1 MIPLRTHSHYSLLD
15 ATLSPEALVAL
26 AVQHGFPALAL
37 TDTNTLAGAVLF
49 DKAATAAGVHAVHG
63 AELTLSPTTRLT
75 LLVENDEGYR
85 NLSRLLSTHAHT
97 HNRFQDEPAYTPD
110 VLARHARG
118 LIALLG
124 VDGDPNCDLYR
135 EIYGRNL
142 AFALSYATEDHL
154 RRSRI
159 LLNAARRLRVPTV
172 VASPVHYGANTA
184 DDQLQWRIL
193 SSMRTLTMLEQEHVA
208 KLAPGRYHFPAPGEM
223 EREFGELRQSLD
235 NTRAI
240 AERCQFHFA
249 LGDITFPHY
258 ESARPAMEELTA
270 MAEAGMR
277 TRYGAEPKLEVR
289 ERLAR
294 ELDVIGQVG
303 YAEYF
308 LIFADIVRWAN
319 GRGIATLARGSAA
332 GSLVCYTLGIGNV
345 CPFRFNLCFERFL
358 NKERMQFQ
366 KLADIDLDLPWDRRD
381 DVVQYVFSKY
391 GETHTAM
398 IGAYNTF
405 QGRAAIADIAK
416 VYGIPE
422 REARRF
428 TENIPYFSGN
438 ASMAVQTN
446 PECRHLP
453 VDQEPYRSILR
464 MAGRF
469 DGIPRHRTMHPC
481 GLVISATP
489 IADRIPLF
497 RSAKNI
503 LTTHYAMDDVEDL
516 GLLKMDL
523 LGQAG
528 LSVLREA
535 RANITANTGHEPEP
549 VDELDA
555 RTWEGIAQG
564 ESRGVFHIESPNMVN
579 LLVLTNCRDIDC
591 LTAIESVIRPGAANE
606 GRKQQFARRHQGL
619 EAVTYAHPS
628 LEPLLEDT
636 YGLLVYE
643 EHILLVA
650 NGFAGMNWGR
660 ADTLRR
666 LLVKNKDQQRIEAF
680 GDEFRH
686 SARRRGHSEGEIE
699 VVWGM
704 LREFAG
710 YMFNKAHSAAYAVE
724 AYEGAFLKMRYP
736 VEFLAAVLSC
746 RRGFYSPIVYVL
758 EALRCGARM
767 LPPCVN
773 ESDAH
778 QFRVAGKTIRLPLD
792 QVRGLSQDFVERLA
806 AGRPYSDALDFHRR
820 AKPAPSEWLALLK
833 VGALDLLG
841 EPRPRLF
848 WRLSRLS
855 ARNGQPVDP
864 LFAATGEN
872 TAADTETDFANPT
885 ANLRWEAEL
894 LGFPVSAHP
903 LDYYAPGLDWSKF
916 ASAKSL
922 REHPQRYFGKRLRLA
937 GMIVADRIHPTPQG
951 PMKFLTLADPTGFT
965 EVSLFAAAYQNY
977 GHLTARPLVAMEAV
991 GEPFDN
997 RRGVHLQ
1004 AVSLFAPPTGKAAA
1018 QYPYAAVGVG
1028 A

>member
-15 ATLSPEALVAL
+15 SNLSPESLVAL
-26 AVQHGFPALAL
+26 AAHHQYPALAL
-37 TDTNTLAGAVLF
+37 TDNNTLAGAVLF
-49 DKAATAAGVHAVHG
+49 YKAATAAGIHPILG
-63 AELTLSPTTRLT
+63 ATVSLPQNTRLT

-85 NLSRLLSTHAHT
+85 NLCRLLSSHSHT
-97 HNRFQDEPAYTPD
+97 HSRFQDDPVYTPD
-110 VLARHARG
+110 LLARHARG

-135 EIYGRNL
+135 EIYGRHL
-142 AFALSYATEDHL
+142 AFSLSYANEDHL

-159 LLNAARRLRVPTV
+159 LLGAARRLRVPTV
-172 VASPVHYGANTA
+172 VASPVHYAANSP
-184 DDQLQWRIL
+184 DDQLQWQIL
-193 SSMRTLTMLEQEHVA
+193 ASMRTLTLLSQDHPA
-208 KLAPGRYHFPAPGEM
+208 KLPPGRYHFPSPQELAAPYA
-223 EREFGELRQSLD
+223 ELRQSLD

-240 AERCQFHFA
+240 AERCQFHFS
-249 LGDITFPHY
+249 LGDITFPRY
-258 ESARPAMEELTA
+258 ESSRPAIEELTA
-270 MAEAGMR
+270 LAQAGLR
-277 TRYGAEPKLEVR
+277 ARYGDTPKPEVPQ
-289 ERLAR
+289 RLAR
-294 ELDVIGQVG
+294 ELDIIAQVG

-319 GRGIATLARGSAA
+319 ARGIATLARGSAA
-332 GSLVCYTLGIGNV
+332 GSLVCYTLGIGNI

-438 ASMAVQTN
+438 AVMAVQTN

-453 VDQEPYRSILR
+453 VDQEPYSTILR
-464 MAGRF
+464 LAGRF

-497 RSAKNI
+497 RSAKDL

-535 RANITANTGHEPEP
+535 RANIEANTGHPPEP
-549 VDELDA
+549 IDQLDA
-555 RTWEGIAQG
+555 RTWEGIARG

-606 GRKQQFARRHQGL
+606 GRKQSFARRHQGL
-619 EAVTYAHPS
+619 EPVTYAHPS
-628 LEPLLEDT
+628 LEPLLADT

-650 NGFAGMNWGR
+650 NGFASMNWGR

-666 LLVKNKDQQRIEAF
+666 LLVKNKDQRRIDAF

-686 SARRRGHSEGEIE
+686 SARRRGHSDAEIE
-699 VVWGM
+699 TVWGM

-746 RRGFYSPIVYVL
+746 RRGFYAPIVYAL
-758 EALRCGARM
+758 EALRCGARF

-773 ESDAH
+773 TSDAH
-778 QFRVAGKTIRLPLD
+778 LFRVAGATIRLPLD
-792 QVRGLSQDFVERLA
+792 QIKGLAQDFVERLA
-806 AGRPYSDALDFHRR
+806 QGQPYSDALDFHRR
-820 AKPAPSEWLALLK
+820 ARPTPTEWLALLK

-855 ARNGQPVDP
+855 ARNGQPVDT
-864 LFAATGEN
+864 LFAATANN
-872 TAADTETDFANPT
+872 TTADTEPDFTSPA

-903 LDYYAPGLDWSKF
+903 LDYYAPGLDWSRF
-916 ASAKSL
+916 ASAQSL
-922 REHPQRYFGKRLRLA
+922 REHPQRYFGKQLRLA

-965 EVSLFAAAYQNY
+965 EVSLFASTYQNY
-977 GHLTARPLVAMEAV
+977 GHLTARPIVALEAT

-997 RRGVHLQ
+997 RRGVHLS
-1004 AVSLFAPPTGKAAA
+1004 ATRVFVPPTGKPQTPSPKPLAASA
-1018 QYPYAAVGVG
+1018 
-1028 A
+1028 